1 MIMEMKPKFIMLSLC
16 IVSNIC
22 FVNAQ
27 DRSTIIT
34 APKKHEIRLSIS
46 DNLALSIA
54 DVFGS
59 ALGQVATGSKRTDE
73 KSSAVFGIGYR
84 YHVSRLRIGADCGF
98 GAVSSKIIHSGMKM
112 PTAKEQELNFLF
124 LPVAEFVYFRSG
136 LFELYGSAAVGADFT
151 RRSEKEF
158 STSICGADIS
168 GVTEKGGVGVTKT
181 AVRQS
186 DSFTSFA
193 WQVNP
198 VALRVGNHRIG
209 GFLEAGLGYKG
220 IVTAGVS
227 FKF

>member
-1 MIMEMKPKFIMLSLC
+1 MIMEMKPEFIILSLC

-27 DRSTIIT
+27 DRITIIT
-34 APKKHEIRLSIS
+34 TPKKHEIRLSIS
-46 DNLALSIA
+46 DNLPLSIA

-59 ALGQVATGSKRTDE
+59 ALPQVATGSKRSDE

-84 YHVSRLRIGADCGF
+84 YHVNRFRIGVDCGF

-158 STSICGADIS
+158 STSTRGADIS
-168 GVTEKGGVGVTKT
+168 GVTET

>member
-1 MIMEMKPKFIMLSLC
+1 MEMKTKFIMLFLC

-27 DRSTIIT
+27 DRITIIT
-34 APKKHEIRLSIS
+34 TPKKHEIRLSIS

-84 YHVSRLRIGADCGF
+84 YHVNRLRIGADCGF
-98 GAVSSKIIHSGMKM
+98 GTVSSKIIHTGMKM

-124 LPVAEFVYFRSG
+124 LPVAEFVYFRRG
-136 LFELYGSAAVGADFT
+136 LFELYGSAAAGVDFT

-158 STSICGADIS
+158 STSIRDAGIS
-168 GVTEKGGVGVTKT
+168 GVAKT

>member
-1 MIMEMKPKFIMLSLC
+1 MIMEMKPKFIILSLC

-27 DRSTIIT
+27 DRITIIT
-34 APKKHEIRLSIS
+34 TPKKHEIRLSIS
-46 DNLALSIA
+46 DNLPLSIA

-59 ALGQVATGSKRTDE
+59 ALPQVATGSKRSDE

-84 YHVSRLRIGADCGF
+84 YHVNRFRIGVDCGF

-158 STSICGADIS
+158 STSTRGADIS
-168 GVTEKGGVGVTKT
+168 GVTET
-181 AVRQS
+181 AGRQS

>member
-1 MIMEMKPKFIMLSLC
+1 MEMKPKFIMLFFC

-27 DRSTIIT
+27 DRSAIIT
-34 APKKHEIRLSIS
+34 TPKKHEIRLSIS
-46 DNLALSIA
+46 DNLTLSIA

-59 ALGQVATGSKRTDE
+59 VLPRVAAGSKISDE

-84 YHVSRLRIGADCGF
+84 YHMNRLRIGADCGF
-98 GAVSSKIIHSGMKM
+98 GTSSKIIHSGMKM

-124 LPVAEFVYFRSG
+124 LPVVEFVYFRSG
-136 LFELYGSAAVGADFT
+136 LFELYGSAAVGVDFT

-158 STSICGADIS
+158 STSIRD
-168 GVTEKGGVGVTKT
+168 KGGVGVAKT

-186 DSFTSFA
+186 ESFTSFA
-193 WQVNP
+193 WQANP

-227 FKF
+227 LKF